1 MKRLPKYL
9 KSRWT
14 IVMIVVI
21 PACVV
26 WALFWILAGPNS
38 IKTIH
43 HALR

>member
-1 MKRLPKYL
+1 MKRLLKYL

-26 WALFWILAGPNS
+26 WALFWILAGPNL
-38 IKTIH
+38 IKTIRNV
-43 HALR
+43 LR